1 MQQNDVYGVR
11 MSKTETNT
19 TTPPFTSKPD
29 FDPQAVWSKMFADA
43 QVRAQAFAEQYAQL
57 EAQMMARAKQA
68 IDTWAQL
75 AQDALAY
82 STQLSAQARKL
93 GFEAA
98 SKFHA

>member
-1 MQQNDVYGVR
+1 
-11 MSKTETNT
+11 MSKTETNP
-19 TTPPFTSKPD
+19 TTPPTTPN
-29 FDPQAVWSKMFADA
+29 FDPQAVWTKMFADA
-43 QVRAQAFAEQYAQL
+43 QVRTHAFAEQYAQL

-82 STQLSAQARKL
+82 SAQLSAQARKL